1 MTYQLKYRGIPF
13 TYQSFMPI
21 EAVKE
26 VRFRR
31 RSTILSSP
39 KAVATP
45 VKDVQ
50 FFGWHTAGLAPA

>member
-13 TYQSFMPI
+13 TYQSSMPT

-26 VRFRR
+26 VRFRGR
-31 RSTILSSP
+31 TIVLSSP
-39 KAVATP
+39 KTVAAP